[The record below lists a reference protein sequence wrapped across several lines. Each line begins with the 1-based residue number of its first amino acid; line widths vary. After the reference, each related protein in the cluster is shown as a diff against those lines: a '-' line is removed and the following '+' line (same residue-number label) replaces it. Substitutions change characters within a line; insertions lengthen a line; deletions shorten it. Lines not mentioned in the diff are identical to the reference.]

1 MKLSILCEEPQ
12 NEILIEDLI
21 LTKQEIAQ
29 AVSNLAR
36 GMPSQTT
43 GPLLVM
49 LHKAKNKYQLVNG
62 YHRVVEALM
71 RGEDSVIIKN
81 TGIANWKLPKTNELF
96 IPDFNQKY
104 FGMEEFIEHYELRN
118 L

>member
-1 MKLSILCEEPQ
+1 MKLSILYETTQ
-12 NEILIEDLI
+12 NNVPIEDLI

-49 LHKAKNKYQLVNG
+49 LHKTENKYQLVNG
-62 YHRVVEALM
+62 YHRVVETLM
-71 RGEDSVIIKN
+71 RGEDTVTIKN
-81 TGIANWKLPKTNELF
+81 TGIANWKIPKDSELF
-96 IPDFNQKY
+96 VPDFNQRY
-104 FGMEEFIEHYELRN
+104 FGMEEFIEIYELRN